1 MLTSDKWLLDVSLS
15 WTPEEMYKSK
25 LKGMCSESKRYWQQK
40 KHCNFPAN
48 YFPCKIFS
56 FWNVHCQL
64 GIHLSCIWISRE
76 LVSLSLV
83 SSNEHTEW
91 NTHECLLVI
100 CNIMTNSLIPAKFKC
115 NSGES
120 RVDSVHSRKKKF
132 SKENNLRGNCSASF
146 VGNTFYCRCT
156 PLLILSCTFLPEFNL
171 TRRQVITCRTSATN
185 VLISSGI
192 WTSISPF
199 GKEKSKVHRE
209 ISLVP
214 LPTTIPR
221 WIHPF
226 SSDHGS

>member
-1 MLTSDKWLLDVSLS
+1 MIYTDKKTEKTRKLNALLAVCTYAGSV
-15 WTPEEMYKSK
+15 
-25 LKGMCSESKRYWQQK
+25 
-40 KHCNFPAN
+40 CNIE
-48 YFPCKIFS
+48 IFS
-56 FWNVHCQL
+56 
-64 GIHLSCIWISRE
+64 GKTSKKK
-76 LVSLSLV
+76 V

-192 WTSISPF
+192 
-199 GKEKSKVHRE
+199 
-209 ISLVP
+209 
-214 LPTTIPR
+214 
-221 WIHPF
+221 
-226 SSDHGS
+226 

>member
-1 MLTSDKWLLDVSLS
+1 MRL
-15 WTPEEMYKSK
+15 
-25 LKGMCSESKRYWQQK
+25 QK
-40 KHCNFPAN
+40 K
-48 YFPCKIFS
+48 
-56 FWNVHCQL
+56 
-64 GIHLSCIWISRE
+64 
-76 LVSLSLV
+76 V

-209 ISLVP
+209 ISLGP